1 MTGRS
6 EQGEPELGGVARI
19 ASDMSDPPSGLRAVA
34 RLRQVTEA
42 IELRQVEAALEAG
55 MSWAEIAQCLGVSRQ
70 AVHKKHR
77 HRVRPELVRGRG
89 RR

>member
-1 MTGRS
+1 MAETQDLR
-6 EQGEPELGGVARI
+6 GVTEA
-19 ASDMSDPPSGLRAVA
+19 AGDVTDPSRGLRAVA

-55 MSWAEIAQCLGVSRQ
+55 MSWAEIAECLGVSRQ
-70 AVHKKHR
+70 AVHKKFR
-77 HRVRPELVRGRG
+77 SRVRPELVRNRS